1 MAEVRSTD
9 GRGPAV
15 DLDAKRKWI
24 EGWSKT
30 MVDIWHE
37 RISKVH
43 AIDTYNL
50 FNSISE
56 VGMSAD
62 SNFDVLRLMHEFVLY
77 GIYVDI
83 GVGKEF
89 GGERY
94 TENQLTGEKRGQLVR
109 EVVRKPKPW
118 FSASYYSSVMAM
130 KEFLAKQ
137 YGDEFV
143 LMVTDTCKKISATNV
158 RRAVGS
164 DGYKHKT

>member
-1 MAEVRSTD
+1 MDVRSSD
-9 GRGPAV
+9 GHGPAV
-15 DLDAKRKWI
+15 DSEAKRKWV

-30 MVDIWHE
+30 MVDIWHD

-50 FNSISE
+50 FNSVSE
-56 VGMSAD
+56 VNISAD
-62 SNFDVLRLMHEFVLY
+62 ANFDTMRLIHEFALY

-83 GVGKEF
+83 GTGKEF

-94 TENQLTGEKRGQLVR
+94 EENTFTGEKRGQLVR
-109 EVVRKPKPW
+109 EVNRKPKPW
-118 FSASYYSSVMAM
+118 FSASYYASVMAM
-130 KEFLAKQ
+130 KEFLAKS

-143 LMVTDTCKKISATNV
+143 LMFTDACKKISSTNV

-164 DGYKHKT
+164 DGYKH